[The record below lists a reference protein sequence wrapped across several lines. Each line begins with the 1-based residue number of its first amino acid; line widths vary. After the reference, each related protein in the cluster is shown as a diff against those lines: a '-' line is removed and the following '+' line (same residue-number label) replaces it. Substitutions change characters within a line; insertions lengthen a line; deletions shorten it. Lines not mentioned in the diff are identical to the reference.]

1 MTAPVKATPDKD
13 SPIVI
18 PFHGESYKIPPGD
31 DWDVTVLDHL
41 FEGNLTASLGVLLGP
56 AQYKKFRAKHTTVG
70 VHREFVALASEKANL
85 GN

>member
-31 DWDVTVLDHL
+31 DWDLTVLDLL
-41 FEGNLTASLGVLLGP
+41 FEGNLSGSIKALLGDT
-56 AQYKKFRAKHTTVG
+56 QYTKFRAKHHTVG
-70 VHREFVALASEKANL
+70 LAREFVALASEKANL